1 MTDHA
6 CTTSRASTAGAAF
19 EAKFGAISGAA
30 FAAVARMVRAIRR
43 EIEIARATR
52 AMADMPD
59 HMLRDLG
66 ISRDQIETAA
76 RQGRREHGQRYL

>member
-6 CTTSRASTAGAAF
+6 CTTRRAPMPGTVF
-19 EAKFGAISGAA
+19 EAMFL
-30 FAAVARMVRAIRR
+30 AVRRMVRAIRH

-66 ISRDQIETAA
+66 ISRDQIEIAA
-76 RQGRREHGQRYL
+76 RHGRREHGRRYL